1 MIGETDRILLTG
13 ASRIGVGDGYFK
25 RQCTF
30 AWDRTRMRIVGGE
43 ADDMSR
49 VGLCGRVTHVCCVV
63 FGMCA
68 IW

>member
-1 MIGETDRILLTG
+1 MIGETDRILVTV
-13 ASRIGVGDGYFK
+13 ASRIGVGDGFFK

-30 AWDRTRMRIVGGE
+30 AWDRTRMSIVGG
-43 ADDMSR
+43 DMSR
-49 VGLCGRVTHVCCVV
+49 VGLFGHVTHVCCVV